1 MWKLSIDNGK
11 VIGAIFIDFRKAFDS
26 IDHNILGYKL
36 QACVITCS
44 LWEWFLSYLT
54 NRHQFVEINGTKSNL
69 HEVEYWVPQSFLV
82 GSELLSIYVND
93 FSESVLQG
101 ELHMYADDATAFV
114 VGAIQTS

>member
-11 VIGAIFIDFRKAFDS
+11 VIGTIFTDFRKTFDS

-36 QACVITCS
+36 QACGETGS

-54 NRHQFVEINGTKSNL
+54 NRHQFVEINGTKSNRR
-69 HEVEYWVPQSFLV
+69 EVEYGVPQGFLV
-82 GSELLSIYVND
+82 GPGLFSICVND

-101 ELHMYADDATAFV
+101 ELHMYTDDATAFV